1 MNKTISP
8 LAEEVVGEALPIGR
22 PVGHGRASP
31 PWLWVA
37 LLVGAAVTL
46 WWAWFVSGFLS
57 EPSAV
62 GRVLLVLLGSIGLSA
77 LSGLAGAVG
86 AVGLIRRES
95 WARAL
100 AWIAA
105 VALTLSGAGA
115 IGGVPALV
123 GLVASRG
130 TARP

>member
-1 MNKTISP
+1 M
-8 LAEEVVGEALPIGR
+8 EATQAR
-22 PVGHGRASP
+22 PVLARP
-31 PWLWVA
+31 ITPNWLWVP

-62 GRVLLVLLGSIGLSA
+62 GRVLLVLLVSICLSA
-77 LSGLAGAVG
+77 LSGLAGAAG
-86 AVGLIRRES
+86 AMGLLRRDPWS
-95 WARAL
+95 RPL

-123 GLVASRG
+123 GLVWSRKPA
-130 TARP
+130 TP

>member
-1 MNKTISP
+1 
-8 LAEEVVGEALPIGR
+8 
-22 PVGHGRASP
+22 
-31 PWLWVA
+31 VA

-62 GRVLLVLLGSIGLSA
+62 GRVLVVLLTSICLSA
-77 LSGLAGAVG
+77 LSGLAGAAG
-86 AVGLIRRES
+86 AMGLIRRES
-95 WARAL
+95 WGRPL

-115 IGGVPALV
+115 IGGIPALI
-123 GLVASRG
+123 GLAWSRKPE
-130 TARP
+130 RP